1 MLFFIN
7 FYIFKMLPFIK
18 LENNIQNFLQRVFLN
33 CLIQKIQFKISS
45 FVLCLSLSLFKMII
59 AYN

>member
-1 MLFFIN
+1 
-7 FYIFKMLPFIK
+7 MLPFIK
-18 LENNIQNFLQRVFLN
+18 LENNIQNFLQRMFLN